1 VDQARPDRVLEDV
14 LDRLGE
20 VVVVLDDP
28 RGEALAEEVAP
39 ALVAAV
45 EGLCVDAVEAAH
57 AVGEA
62 PELGLDDQVVVV
74 RHQAEGVDA
83 PVVALDGVGEQ
94 GEEEAVFVGCQE
106 GGGLRHAARGHVVDA
121 FGRQGVPRTPQ
132 RGRP

>member
-1 VDQARPDRVLEDV
+1 VDKACPDRVLEDV
-14 LDRLGE
+14 FDRVGE

-28 RGEALAEEVAP
+28 GGEARAEEVAP

-45 EGLCVDAVEAAH
+45 EGLRVDAVEAAH

-83 PVVALDGVGEQ
+83 PVVALDGLGEQ

>member
-1 VDQARPDRVLEDV
+1 
-14 LDRLGE
+14 

-28 RGEALAEEVAP
+28 AGEALAEEVAP

-45 EGLCVDAVEAAH
+45 ERLRVDAVEAVH

-83 PVVALDGVGEQ
+83 PVVPLDGLSEQ
-94 GEEEAVFVGCQE
+94 AEEEAVLGGRQE
-106 GGGLRHAARGHVVDA
+106 GGGLRDAPRGHVVDA
-121 FGRQGVPRTPQ
+121 FRRQGVPRTPQ
-132 RGRP
+132 RERP